1 MNFANTFITIG
12 QNNDLLRRYFRSLI
26 VDRLG
31 LEYNQSTIEQI
42 DTIEAIT
49 EKAMNTLSEREKPDQ
64 S

>member
-1 MNFANTFITIG
+1 MNFANTFTTIG

-31 LEYNQSTIEQI
+31 LEYTTIEQI

-49 EKAMNTLSEREKPDQ
+49 EKAMNTLSEREKPNQ

>member
-31 LEYNQSTIEQI
+31 LEYTTIEQI